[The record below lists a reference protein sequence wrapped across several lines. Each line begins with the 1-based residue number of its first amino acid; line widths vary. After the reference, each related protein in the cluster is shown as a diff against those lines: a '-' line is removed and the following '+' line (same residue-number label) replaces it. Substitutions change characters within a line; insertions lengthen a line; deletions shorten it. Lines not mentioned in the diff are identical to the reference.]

1 MIDMHYDLL
10 SILYYCY
17 LRNDFRYIETLRKNF
32 NDNNVNGVI
41 ANLYFM
47 SEEEMKDE
55 MLGKKIDVVEMFK
68 ISTSLF
74 KKFFPNLKAIF
85 SIEGCDYIKD
95 INELEKLKKLGLSSI
110 LLVWNNKN
118 KYGGGTFFKGGLT
131 NEGKVF
137 IKKAIELGICIDLSH
152 MNEET
157 YYDTVSLLNDAKNQG
172 LNPKV
177 IVSHSNVYDLYNH
190 PRNITVK
197 QIEAIKKFNPVVGLV
212 SYSFFLTKDDED
224 IEILKQKYLK
234 HIDTVIQILGIDGVG
249 ISTDDMSYDNV
260 LFNNPIEK
268 IIFPYEHLKKDLV
281 KLLKTKYSDEEINK
295 MLETNIKN
303 KLFS

>member
-55 MLGKKIDVVEMFK
+55 MLGKKIDAVEMFK

-74 KKFFPNLKAIF
+74 KKFFPNLKALF

-95 INELEKLKKLGLSSI
+95 INELEKLKNLGLSSI

-137 IKKAIELGICIDLSH
+137 IKKAIELGIC
-152 MNEET
+152 
-157 YYDTVSLLNDAKNQG
+157 
-172 LNPKV
+172 
-177 IVSHSNVYDLYNH
+177 
-190 PRNITVK
+190 K

-234 HIDTVIQILGIDGVG
+234 HIDTVIQVLGIDGVG

-268 IIFPYEHLKKDLV
+268 IIFSYEHLKKDLV

-295 MLETNIKN
+295 ILETNIKN